1 MKDRFKSGGVRGRRW
16 NVPAGRT
23 ALVDHVVDEVVQAI
37 LRDDYPAGSELPPSE
52 KLAAA
57 FGVSLTV
64 IREAM
69 RALRSQGLVEV
80 SQGKRPVVAAADSS
94 ATVSAIR
101 LSFARA
107 GGLQDLM
114 QVRWVLEVAIAPLA
128 AEHATNDHVERLT
141 AAVAEMRDGT
151 TIERQVDADVLF
163 HRVLAEATGNPL
175 FPMLLDSIEG
185 LLREFR
191 TRSIEVRGVRS
202 GVGEHAA
209 VVKAIRARNPDAA
222 RRAMINHM
230 QLAEKT
236 LRKVLPASKRGRS
249 DTRTTLGSP

>member
-1 MKDRFKSGGVRGRRW
+1 MKTPTIGSSTPGAGWKLAPERG
-16 NVPAGRT
+16 
-23 ALVDHVVDEVVQAI
+23 ALVDHVVEEVVQAI
-37 LRDDYPAGSELPPSE
+37 LRGDYPAGSELPPSE

-80 SQGKRPVVAAADSS
+80 SQGKRPVVAAVDSS
-94 ATVSAIR
+94 ATVSAIQ

-128 AEHATNDHVERLT
+128 AEHATKDHIDRLT

-175 FPMLLDSIEG
+175 FPILLDSIEG
-185 LLREFR
+185 LVREFR
-191 TRSIEVRGVRS
+191 KRSIEVRGVRS

-209 VVKAIRARNPDAA
+209 VVKAIRARDPDAA
-222 RRAMINHM
+222 RQAMINHM

-236 LRKVLPASKRGRS
+236 LRKVLPASK
-249 DTRTTLGSP
+249 